1 MFHWAIFP
9 GSVHGSTV
17 PRYINVDINYPAL
30 EILMLKI
37 ASLIFTVLLTT
48 VVSAGERTIA
58 GRVESVDTAK
68 NTVTVR
74 NDDVDE
80 SKTLDVAKKTE
91 ITLDGKKATL
101 AALKKDQFIELTF
114 DEKLEIASSI
124 DANNELTP
132 AALSAFNEKRLA
144 VLRQKIQGCYAV
156 GLSCTKGRQDFF
168 VNIKSDTTVRWDGQ
182 HIGTWSSIGDKL
194 NLTLLQPQVQGS
206 VRFIKDNLIGTV
218 SDAQKQ
224 DWRIECKRLNSTR
237 WDFEGPTG
245 RRIVTLWSNGR
256 IDMPDSKAKWVKVG
270 NKIDLHWHN
279 GFVDSCKFSADG
291 RRFEGRNRKNELIS
305 GKRVD

>member
-1 MFHWAIFP
+1 M
-9 GSVHGSTV
+9 
-17 PRYINVDINYPAL
+17 
-30 EILMLKI
+30 KI
-37 ASLIFTVLLTT
+37 ALLLFTVLFTA
-48 VVSAGERTIA
+48 VVSAGEKTIT
-58 GRVESVDTAK
+58 GKVEAVDTAK

-101 AALKKDQFIELTF
+101 AALKKDQFIEVTF

-132 AALSAFNEKRLA
+132 AALSAYNEKRLA

-156 GLSCTKGRQDFF
+156 SLIRAKGRQDFF

-182 HIGTWSSIGDKL
+182 HIGTWESIGDKL

-206 VRFIKDNLIGTV
+206 VRFKKDDLIGTV

-224 DWRIECKRLNSTR
+224 DWRIECNRLYSTR
-237 WDFEGPTG
+237 WDFEGPRG

-279 GFVDSCKFSADG
+279 GFIDSCKFSADG